1 VTHFKIQLIK
11 ILYAMI
17 TPDDITF
24 LTYSSPVHIQ
34 IEVKGALDKKLSDY
48 LGGLK
53 IEWRTDRNKTKIS
66 RLEGEITDQA
76 SLMGVLNALYNMR
89 FPLIN
94 VMVKH

>member
-1 VTHFKIQLIK
+1 MDFS
-11 ILYAMI
+11 
-17 TPDDITF
+17 DDINF

-34 IEVKGALDKKLSDY
+34 IEVKGALDKKLSEY

-76 SLMGVLNALYNMR
+76 SLMGVLNALYDMR

>member
-1 VTHFKIQLIK
+1 MDF
-11 ILYAMI
+11 
-17 TPDDITF
+17 PDDINS
-24 LTYSSPVHIQ
+24 LTYSSPTHIQ

-53 IEWRTDRNKTKIS
+53 IEWRIDRNKTKIS

>member
-1 VTHFKIQLIK
+1 
-11 ILYAMI
+11 MI

-34 IEVKGALDKKLSDY
+34 IEVKGALDKKLSEY

-76 SLMGVLNALYNMR
+76 SLMGVLNALYDMR